1 MRLKD
6 KTAII
11 TGGGTGIGLATAR
24 AFHQEG
30 AKIILFGRRKEKLEK
45 AVEKLGAS
53 AMIVQGDMTNNN
65 DLDQLINETLHNF
78 KKIDVL
84 VNNAGLFNGSPLHE
98 ISDSQWDEIM
108 DINIRSVFQLTRR
121 VLPVMLSQKYG
132 NIIHISSILGLIAV
146 PEVAAY
152 NVSKGAL
159 NQFSRSIAVEYGSS
173 GIRSNSI
180 CPGLIATDMTADL
193 MKDTELMKEWSKE
206 YPIGRFGKPEDV
218 ANACLYLASD
228 ESSFVTGITLPVDG
242 GFTSH

>member
-24 AFHQEG
+24 AFYQEG

-45 AVEKLGAS
+45 AVEKLGDS
-53 AMIVQGDMTNNN
+53 AIIVQGDMTNNN

-78 KKIDVL
+78 KKIDIL

-108 DINIRSVFQLTRR
+108 D
-121 VLPVMLSQKYG
+121 
-132 NIIHISSILGLIAV
+132 
-146 PEVAAY
+146 
-152 NVSKGAL
+152 
-159 NQFSRSIAVEYGSS
+159 
-173 GIRSNSI
+173 
-180 CPGLIATDMTADL
+180 MTADL
-193 MKDTELMKEWSKE
+193 MKDAELMKEWSKD

>member
-24 AFHQEG
+24 AFYQEG

-45 AVEKLGAS
+45 AVEKLGDS
-53 AMIVQGDMTNNN
+53 AIIVQGDMTNNN

-78 KKIDVL
+78 KKIDIL
-84 VNNAGLFNGSPLHE
+84 VNNAGLFNGAPLHE

-108 DINIRSVFQLTRR
+108 NINIRSVFQLTRR
-121 VLPVMLSQKYG
+121 VLPAMLSQKYG
-132 NIIHISSILGLIAV
+132 SIIHISSILGLIAV
-146 PEVAAY
+146 PQVAAY

-193 MKDTELMKEWSKE
+193 MKDVDLMKEWSKD

>member
-11 TGGGTGIGLATAR
+11 TGGGTGIGLATAH
-24 AFHQEG
+24 AFYKEG

-45 AVEKLGAS
+45 AVEKLGDS
-53 AMIVQGDMTNNN
+53 AIIVQGDMTNNN

-78 KKIDVL
+78 KKIDIL
-84 VNNAGLFNGSPLHE
+84 VNNAGLFNGAPLHE

-108 DINIRSVFQLTRR
+108 NINIRSVFQLTRR
-121 VLPVMLSQKYG
+121 VLPAMLSQKYG
-132 NIIHISSILGLIAV
+132 SIIHISSILGLIAV
-146 PEVAAY
+146 PQVAAY

-193 MKDTELMKEWSKE
+193 MKDVDLMKEWSKD

>member
-24 AFHQEG
+24 AFYQEG

-45 AVEKLGAS
+45 AVEKLGDS
-53 AMIVQGDMTNNN
+53 AIIVQGDMTNNN

-78 KKIDVL
+78 KKIDIL
-84 VNNAGLFNGSPLHE
+84 VNNAGLFNGAPLHE

-121 VLPVMLSQKYG
+121 VLPAMLSQKYG

-146 PEVAAY
+146 PQVAAY

-193 MKDTELMKEWSKE
+193 MKDADLMKEWSK
-206 YPIGRFGKPEDV
+206 
-218 ANACLYLASD
+218 
-228 ESSFVTGITLPVDG
+228 
-242 GFTSH
+242 

>member
-24 AFHQEG
+24 AFCKEG
-30 AKIILFGRRKEKLEK
+30 AKVILFGRRKEKLEK
-45 AVEKLGAS
+45 AVEKLDGS
-53 AMIVQGDMTNNN
+53 AIIVQGDMTNNN
-65 DLDQLINETLHNF
+65 DLDKLINKTLHNF

-121 VLPVMLSQKYG
+121 VLPAMLSQKYG

-146 PEVAAY
+146 PQVAAY

-193 MKDTELMKEWSKE
+193 MKDADLMKEWSKE

-242 GFTSH
+242 GFTAH

>member
-11 TGGGTGIGLATAR
+11 TGGGTGIGLATAH
-24 AFHQEG
+24 AFYQEG

-45 AVEKLGAS
+45 AVEKLGGS
-53 AMIVQGDMTNNN
+53 AIIVQGDMTNNN

-78 KKIDVL
+78 KKIDIL

-121 VLPVMLSQKYG
+121 VLPAMLSQKYG
-132 NIIHISSILGLIAV
+132 SIIHISSILGLIAV
-146 PEVAAY
+146 PQVAAY

-159 NQFSRSIAVEYGSS
+159 NQFSRSIAVEYGAF

-193 MKDTELMKEWSKE
+193 MKDADLMKEWSKE

-242 GFTSH
+242 GFTAH

>member
-24 AFHQEG
+24 AFCQEG

-45 AVEKLGAS
+45 AVEKLGGS
-53 AMIVQGDMTNNN
+53 AIFVQGDMTNNN
-65 DLDQLINETLHNF
+65 DLDKLINKTLHNF
-78 KKIDVL
+78 KKIDIL

-132 NIIHISSILGLIAV
+132 SIIHISSILGLIAV
-146 PEVAAY
+146 PQVAAY

-193 MKDTELMKEWSKE
+193 MKDADLMKEWSKE

-242 GFTSH
+242 GFTAH

>member
-24 AFHQEG
+24 AFYQEG

-45 AVEKLGAS
+45 AVEKLGGS
-53 AMIVQGDMTNNN
+53 AIIVQGDMTNNN

-78 KKIDVL
+78 KKIDIL

-121 VLPVMLSQKYG
+121 VLPAMLSQKYG

-146 PEVAAY
+146 PQVAAY

-193 MKDTELMKEWSKE
+193 MKDADLMKEWSKE

-242 GFTSH
+242 GFTAH

>member
-11 TGGGTGIGLATAR
+11 TGGGTGIGLATAH
-24 AFHQEG
+24 AFCQEG
-30 AKIILFGRRKEKLEK
+30 AKVILFGRRKEKLEK
-45 AVEKLGAS
+45 AVEKLGGS
-53 AMIVQGDMTNNN
+53 AIIVQGDMTNNN
-65 DLDQLINETLHNF
+65 DLDKLINETLHNF
-78 KKIDVL
+78 KKIDIL

-132 NIIHISSILGLIAV
+132 SIIHISSILGLIAV
-146 PEVAAY
+146 PQVAAY

-193 MKDTELMKEWSKE
+193 MKDADLMKEWSKE

-228 ESSFVTGITLPVDG
+228 ESSFVTGITLPIDG
-242 GFTSH
+242 GFTAH

>member
-24 AFHQEG
+24 AICKEG
-30 AKIILFGRRKEKLEK
+30 AKVILFGRRKEKLEK
-45 AVEKLGAS
+45 AVEKLRES
-53 AMIVQGDMTNNN
+53 EIIVQGDMTNNN
-65 DLDQLINETLHNF
+65 DLDKRINETLHNF
-78 KKIDVL
+78 KKIDIL

-132 NIIHISSILGLIAV
+132 SIIHISSILGLIAV
-146 PEVAAY
+146 PQVAAY

-193 MKDTELMKEWSKE
+193 MKDADLMKEWSKE

-242 GFTSH
+242 GFTAH

>member
-11 TGGGTGIGLATAR
+11 TGGGTGIGLATAH
-24 AFHQEG
+24 AFYQEG

-45 AVEKLGAS
+45 AVEKLGGS
-53 AMIVQGDMTNNN
+53 AIIVQGDMTNNN

-78 KKIDVL
+78 KKIDIL

-121 VLPVMLSQKYG
+121 VLPAMLSQKYG

-146 PEVAAY
+146 PQVAAY

-193 MKDTELMKEWSKE
+193 MQDVDLMKEWSKE

-242 GFTSH
+242 GFTAH

>member
-24 AFHQEG
+24 AFYQEG

-45 AVEKLGAS
+45 AVEKLGDS
-53 AMIVQGDMTNNN
+53 AIIVQGDMTNNN

-78 KKIDVL
+78 KKIDIL
-84 VNNAGLFNGSPLHE
+84 VNNAGLFNGAPLHE

-121 VLPVMLSQKYG
+121 VLPAMLSQKYG
-132 NIIHISSILGLIAV
+132 SIIHISSILGLIAV
-146 PEVAAY
+146 PQVAAY

-193 MKDTELMKEWSKE
+193 MKDADLMKEWSKE

-218 ANACLYLASD
+218 ANACIYLASD

>member
-11 TGGGTGIGLATAR
+11 TGGGTGIGLATAH
-24 AFHQEG
+24 AFYQEG

-45 AVEKLGAS
+45 AVEKLGGS
-53 AMIVQGDMTNNN
+53 AIIVQGDMTNNN

-78 KKIDVL
+78 KKIDIL

-121 VLPVMLSQKYG
+121 VLPAMLSQKYG
-132 NIIHISSILGLIAV
+132 SIIHISSILGLIAV
-146 PEVAAY
+146 PQVAAY

-193 MKDTELMKEWSKE
+193 MKDADLMKEWSKE

-242 GFTSH
+242 GFTAH

>member
-24 AFHQEG
+24 AFYQEG

-45 AVEKLGAS
+45 AVEKLGDS
-53 AMIVQGDMTNNN
+53 AVIVQGDMTNNN

-78 KKIDVL
+78 KKIDIL
-84 VNNAGLFNGSPLHE
+84 VNNAGLFNGAPLHE

-121 VLPVMLSQKYG
+121 VLPAMLSQKYG
-132 NIIHISSILGLIAV
+132 SIIHISSILGLIAV
-146 PEVAAY
+146 PQVAAY

-159 NQFSRSIAVEYGSS
+159 NQFSRSIAVEYGSF

-193 MKDTELMKEWSKE
+193 MKDVDLMKEWSKD

>member
-24 AFHQEG
+24 AFCQEG
-30 AKIILFGRRKEKLEK
+30 AKVILFGRRKEKLEK
-45 AVEKLGAS
+45 AVEKLGGS
-53 AMIVQGDMTNNN
+53 AIIVQGDMTNNN
-65 DLDQLINETLHNF
+65 DLDKLINETLHNF
-78 KKIDVL
+78 KKIDIL

-132 NIIHISSILGLIAV
+132 SIIHISSILGLIAV
-146 PEVAAY
+146 PQVAAY

-193 MKDTELMKEWSKE
+193 MKDAELMKEWSKE

-242 GFTSH
+242 GFTAH

>member
-11 TGGGTGIGLATAR
+11 TGGGTGIGLATAHT
-24 AFHQEG
+24 FHQEG

-53 AMIVQGDMTNNN
+53 AIIVQGDMTNNN

-78 KKIDVL
+78 KKIDIL

-121 VLPVMLSQKYG
+121 VLPAMLSRKYG

>member
-11 TGGGTGIGLATAR
+11 TGGGTGIGLATAH
-24 AFHQEG
+24 AFYQEG

-45 AVEKLGAS
+45 AVEKLGDS
-53 AMIVQGDMTNNN
+53 AVIVQGDMTNNK
-65 DLDQLINETLHNF
+65 DLDQLIKETLHNF
-78 KKIDVL
+78 KKIDIL

-132 NIIHISSILGLIAV
+132 SIIHISSILGLIAV
-146 PEVAAY
+146 PQVAAY

-193 MKDTELMKEWSKE
+193 MKDADLMKEWSKE

-218 ANACLYLASD
+218 ANACIYLASD

-242 GFTSH
+242 GFTAH